1 MGFIFLEGSGLRKD
15 DVDYP
20 SEFTIIEYRDPA
32 LLRGDHRFCDELA
45 HTTSSLSYP
54 IPHILYSVPISKQVY
69 CLGLPA
75 PSGRPRAG
83 RPARFGNPELST
95 RSI

>member
-1 MGFIFLEGSGLRKD
+1 MRKD

-20 SEFTIIEYRDPA
+20 FEFTILEYRDPA

-45 HTTSSLSYP
+45 HTTSLLSYP
-54 IPHILYSVPISKQVY
+54 IPHTLHSVLISKQVY
-69 CLGLPA
+69 CLGHPA

-83 RPARFGNPELST
+83 RPAGFGNPQPFT
-95 RSI
+95 RSL